1 MRHFILALVAFG
13 AAAVAAQAEGVS
25 VAADQ
30 VERIHLRG
38 SAADVVIGNP
48 EVADVVMIDS
58 RTLAITGK
66 APGTTSLLVFDGSR
80 RVLFDGPVSVSVR
93 AGHVAVVRGGGEGAA
108 AEEKLFTCYGV
119 CSPRAAR

>member
-1 MRHFILALVAFG
+1 MRHFILALAAFG
-13 AAAVAAQAEGVS
+13 AVAAAAQAESVS

-30 VERIHLRG
+30 VQRITLRG

-48 EVADVVMIDS
+48 EVADVAMIDS
-58 RTLAITGK
+58 RTLVVTGK
-66 APGTTSLLVFDGSR
+66 APGTTSLVVFDNAR

-93 AGHVAVVRGGGEGAA
+93 AGHVAMVRGTEGG

-119 CSPRAAR
+119 CTARAAR